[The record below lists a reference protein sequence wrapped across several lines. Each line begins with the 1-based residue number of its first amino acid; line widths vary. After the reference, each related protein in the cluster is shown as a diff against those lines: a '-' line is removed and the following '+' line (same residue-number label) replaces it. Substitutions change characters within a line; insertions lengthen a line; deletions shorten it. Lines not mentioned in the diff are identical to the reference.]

1 MMTLH
6 LVRLDYS
13 SSFFVRRGNSYEMD
27 GSLLKKGGKCFEV
40 EGNEMRGLLLDGI
53 EKLKM
58 LELMHCYPS

>member
-1 MMTLH
+1 
-6 LVRLDYS
+6 
-13 SSFFVRRGNSYEMD
+13 MD
-27 GSLLKKGGKCFEV
+27 GNLLKKGGKCFEV

>member
-1 MMTLH
+1 
-6 LVRLDYS
+6 
-13 SSFFVRRGNSYEMD
+13 MD